1 MSTLSSMTA
10 PDPGGG
16 VQPKLA
22 PPGPAVVPPK
32 QVPPKQPPGKRRT
45 ALWGAFLAT
54 ALLAAGAA
62 YYLNTQS
69 QKKGSGGGPPMV
81 TVSTAVVGMGDLQ
94 STVRVNGTVGAQNFA
109 SLLAPRIIGSRSG
122 FNRGGDQGGGGGGM
136 GDFTLVLMKLQ
147 KPGNHV
153 KTGDVVAEFDPQFQ
167 IQRLDDYKD
176 SVVQLENS
184 IKKMIA
190 NLAATKEAH
199 DQTERSAKA
208 DWEKAILDL
217 KTADIRSAIDA
228 EKFKL
233 AVEEAQSKFKQL
245 TAEAALVDESQRA
258 AIRSS
263 ELNRDQSKIELQRAE
278 INVQKMVIK
287 SPMNGI
293 VVMQSI
299 VRNGEFG
306 QIREGDQIA
315 AGQPFMQIVDPSSM
329 VLNATVNQV
338 DAEQLRLGM
347 KAIVR
352 LDAYPDVEVPGSLIG
367 IGAMAKTS
375 TFRASWVSEIPIR
388 LKLEKADPREIPD
401 LTGSAEIVVN
411 TEHNTLIAPR
421 AAVFDEEG
429 GPVVFVQGPEG
440 FIMKKIELGLPTF
453 TTVAVRSGLQKG
465 DVVALQRPL

>member
-1 MSTLSSMTA
+1 MPA
-10 PDPGGG
+10 PVPGGG

-22 PPGPAVVPPK
+22 PTGPAVVQPK
-32 QVPPKQPPGKRRT
+32 PPPGKRRT
-45 ALWGAFLAT
+45 ALWGV
-54 ALLAAGAA
+54 LLAVALAAAGTA

-69 QKKGSGGGPPMV
+69 QKKVSGGGTPII

-109 SLLAPRIIGSRSG
+109 SLLAPRIMGSRG
-122 FNRGGDQGGGGGGM
+122 NFNRGGDQGGGGGPMG
-136 GDFTLVLMKLQ
+136 GDFSLVLMKLQ
-147 KPGNHV
+147 KPGMHV
-153 KTGDVVAEFDPQFQ
+153 KSGDVVAEFDPQFQ

-184 IKKMIA
+184 IKKMMA

-199 DQTERSAKA
+199 DQLVRSAKA
-208 DWEKAILDL
+208 DWDKAVLDL
-217 KTADIRSAIDA
+217 KTAPIRSAIDA

-233 AVEEAQSKFKQL
+233 AVEEADAKYKQL
-245 TAEAALVDESQRA
+245 TAESALVDESQRA

-263 ELNRDQSKIELQRAE
+263 ELNRDQSKIELGRAE

-287 SPMNGI
+287 APMNGI

-315 AGQPFMQIVDPSSM
+315 AGQPFMQVVDPSSM

-347 KAIVR
+347 KATIR
-352 LDAYPDVEVPGSLIG
+352 LDAYPDIEVPGTLIG

-375 TFRASWVSEIPIR
+375 AFRARWVGEIPIR
-388 LKLEKADPREIPD
+388 LKIEKVDKRVIPD

-411 TEHNTLIAPR
+411 TERNTLIAPR

-429 GPVVFVQGPEG
+429 GPVVFVQGPDG
-440 FIMKKIELGLPTF
+440 FIMKKIEIGLPTF
-453 TTVAVRSGLQKG
+453 TTVSVRSGLQKG